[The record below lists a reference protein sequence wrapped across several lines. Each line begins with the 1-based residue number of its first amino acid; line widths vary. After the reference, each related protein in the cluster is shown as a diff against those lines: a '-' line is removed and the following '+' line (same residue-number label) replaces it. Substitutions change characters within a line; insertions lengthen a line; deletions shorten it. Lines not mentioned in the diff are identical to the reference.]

1 MKKSLFFVISIFA
14 ILQVSAQ
21 EFKNKD
27 LQSLVEAERAF
38 SRQAKE
44 KNTRDAFLANITDE
58 SIGFYTNTT
67 KMKEHWEKTPAGTEW
82 LYWVPVYADIAA
94 SGDFGYTTGPWS
106 YHITKSDKAT
116 AFGEYITVWKK
127 QPDGRWKILIDAGTS
142 HDSYPVDG
150 HEVKTSSLAPQPSK
164 KGNKNFLDELTEQ
177 EASFAK
183 EVPADGL
190 KAFTHHASSEVRFYR
205 KGHLPLTTVED
216 ICKSSDVITYT
227 PMGTQVSSSGD
238 LGFSYGRVTVVKH
251 EDGSQNTNSSNYLR
265 IWKKEKDTWKIVID
279 LIN

>member
-106 YHITKSDKAT
+106 YHI
-116 AFGEYITVWKK
+116 
-127 QPDGRWKILIDAGTS
+127 
-142 HDSYPVDG
+142 
-150 HEVKTSSLAPQPSK
+150 
-164 KGNKNFLDELTEQ
+164 
-177 EASFAK
+177 
-183 EVPADGL
+183 
-190 KAFTHHASSEVRFYR
+190 
-205 KGHLPLTTVED
+205 
-216 ICKSSDVITYT
+216 
-227 PMGTQVSSSGD
+227 
-238 LGFSYGRVTVVKH
+238 
-251 EDGSQNTNSSNYLR
+251 
-265 IWKKEKDTWKIVID
+265 
-279 LIN
+279 